1 MRSDRACGI
10 PLCGKMLLS
19 EAEKRSEGWC
29 CIVALTLVTGI
40 GQSLHHIAGI
50 EHDCE
55 CSQPSET
62 SLGHFCEDSACP
74 FESTHSHPAPDDPV
88 VEGRSCSQSADGC
101 SVCRLLSHLGNGFFF
116 VPEAGFR
123 QRAVG
128 LEPLSAEAIAL
139 QASLFVYA
147 PRGPPAT
154 G

>member
-1 MRSDRACGI
+1 
-10 PLCGKMLLS
+10 MLLS
-19 EAEKRSEGWC
+19 EAKKRSVAWC
-29 CIVALTLVTGI
+29 CIAVLTLVTGV

-50 EHDCE
+50 EHHCE
-55 CSQPSET
+55 CSSR
-62 SLGHFCEDSACP
+62 SSDAIAGHDCEDSVCP
-74 FESTHSHPAPDDPV
+74 FESTHSHAASNEPV
-88 VEGRSCSQSADGC
+88 DESRSCSQSADGC

-139 QASLFVYA
+139 QATLFVYA